1 MKKIVKLLVCLLV
14 LLTLCGCGGE
24 KYTGSAK
31 GMHGTVEV
39 TITVKD
45 GKVTKCEAT
54 GEDETAELWEKVNE
68 ALPKAVVENNSA
80 DVDTV
85 SGATVSSKAF
95 IEAAHA
101 AFKAAGLE

>member
-1 MKKIVKLLVCLLV
+1 MKKIVKVLVCLLV
-14 LLTLCGCGGE
+14 LLTLCGCGEE

-54 GEDETAELWEKVNE
+54 GAEETAELWAKVNA
-68 ALPKAVVENNSA
+68 ALPNAVVEKNSA
-80 DVDTV
+80 DVDAV
-85 SGATVSSKAF
+85 AGATVSSKAF
-95 IEAAHA
+95 KEAAKA